1 MKFDDIEIFDKLT
14 LAQLF
19 KECHSE
25 TSKKRKQISDVIATL
40 TQFINNTG
48 NAAIIAPII
57 KDYLDVS
64 VKNDDQMMKL
74 ATVIQRL
81 VQAEKK
87 VADDGTGLLSA
98 EEKRDL
104 LKNYRSEL
112 EDLRTGIS
120 DAPVVPNQ
128 AKEIVLRN
136 K

>member
-40 TQFINNTG
+40 TTFINNTG

-64 VKNDDQMMKL
+64 VKNEDQLMKL

-112 EDLRTGIS
+112 EDLRTGMS
-120 DAPVVPNQ
+120 DAPVIPNQ